1 MNIWFE
7 EVERQEEE
15 EGQEEEEEGLERRR
29 RMGRGGRILS
39 NRGFGSFQQHK
50 HLLLKQDYIRNKAS
64 RRIVLLKKFR

>member
-29 RMGRGGRILS
+29 RMGRGGILS

-50 HLLLKQDYIRNKAS
+50 HLLLKKNYIRNKAS
-64 RRIVLLKKFR
+64 RRIVFI